1 VCVACF
7 LATCECAEG
16 VTVDAAKD
24 RILLEGEQGGE
35 DEDMDDEEVFA
46 LEGLATDADEDE
58 DEDDDGDDAMKTA
71 PAPSARP
78 SRKSKAAKARAAR
91 ADSSSERED
100 ADEDE
105 DEGWG
110 TKKAAYYASN
120 ADDLASDD
128 EEANAMEEDEARRLQ
143 SKARS
148 ALTDDAFGL
157 ADAPVAA
164 SGAEDDFDEYA

>member
-1 VCVACF
+1 VCVACI
-7 LATCECAEG
+7 LAACECAEA

-35 DEDMDDEEVFA
+35 DEDMDDDEVFA
-46 LEGLATDADEDE
+46 LEGLAEDADG
-58 DEDDDGDDAMKTA
+58 DEDDDDDDDDAMEAA

-120 ADDLASDD
+120 A
-128 EEANAMEEDEARRLQ
+128 MEEDEARRLQ

-157 ADAPVAA
+157 ADVPAA
-164 SGAEDDFDEYA
+164 AAGAADDLDEYAYTSLVGSRLTCA